1 MCSLERMG
9 EYGGRLVGSF
19 AIGVGIA
26 YAYIGSMA
34 AEWRRRWENKPVD
47 ETGSRSRSRGL
58 DTEAKPEDERDEDG
72 GRGGGSLSWALVQ
85 GGGGR

>member
-1 MCSLERMG
+1 VCSLERMG

-19 AIGVGIA
+19 AIGVGIGVNVV

-47 ETGSRSRSRGL
+47 ETGSRSQSRGL
-58 DTEAKPEDERDEDG
+58 RARR
-72 GRGGGSLSWALVQ
+72 RG
-85 GGGGR
+85 